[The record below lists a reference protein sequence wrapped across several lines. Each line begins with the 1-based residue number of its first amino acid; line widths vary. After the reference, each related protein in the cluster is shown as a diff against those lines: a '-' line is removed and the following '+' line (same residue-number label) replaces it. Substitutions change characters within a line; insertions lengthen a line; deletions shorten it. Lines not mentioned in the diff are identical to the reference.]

1 MLAADHDGAQRY
13 SVLSSPASRNV
24 VTKKTIGKSMNSSAS
39 RPAVQFE
46 TTPNPQTLRFTA
58 DSFVAKLAGQT
69 FTEKPVDFKT
79 ASEAQFSPLAKKLF
93 GFPWAAGVYI
103 GRDFITVTKQDWVD
117 WDVIAEP
124 LAGLIEEH
132 LESGAPIVNA
142 KPADTK
148 ATESAS
154 RVTSG
159 TVDSGDKSVA
169 QPGDSAA
176 VIEIKRVLN
185 EEIRPMVAQD
195 GGDVVF
201 SKYEDGVVYLH
212 MQGSC
217 AGCPSSTMTLKM
229 GIETRLQDA
238 VPEIREVVS
247 V

>member
-1 MLAADHDGAQRY
+1 MPNP
-13 SVLSSPASRNV
+13 SVR
-24 VTKKTIGKSMNSSAS
+24 
-39 RPAVQFE
+39 FE

-58 DSFVAKLAGQT
+58 DTLVAKREGQSLT
-69 FTEKPVDFKT
+69 DRPVEFKSAT
-79 ASEAQFSPLAKKLF
+79 EAQFSPLAKKLF

-132 LESGAPIVNA
+132 LESGSPVVSARPSANGTA
-142 KPADTK
+142 QNSAD
-148 ATESAS
+148 AAS
-154 RVTSG
+154 QGAARVTSG
-159 TVDSGDKSVA
+159 TVDANDPSVA

-176 VIEIKRVLN
+176 VVEIKRVLN

-201 SKYEDGVVYLH
+201 SKYEDGIVYLQ

>member
-1 MLAADHDGAQRY
+1 M
-13 SVLSSPASRNV
+13 
-24 VTKKTIGKSMNSSAS
+24 TNS
-39 RPAVQFE
+39 AVRFE
-46 TTPNPQTLRFTA
+46 ATPNPQTLRFTA
-58 DSFVAKLAGQT
+58 DSLVAKLSGQS

-79 ASEAQFSPLAKKLF
+79 AAEAQFSPLAKKLF

-132 LESGAPIVNA
+132 LESGAAVVNA
-142 KPADTK
+142 RPTDT
-148 ATESAS
+148 AGSAAS
-154 RVTSG
+154 AATSG
-159 TVDSGDKSVA
+159 IVDSGDKSIA
-169 QPGDSAA
+169 QPGDSPA

-201 SKYEDGVVYLH
+201 AKYENNVVYLH

-217 AGCPSSTMTLKM
+217 AGCPSSTMTLKQ

>member
-1 MLAADHDGAQRY
+1 M
-13 SVLSSPASRNV
+13 
-24 VTKKTIGKSMNSSAS
+24 TNS
-39 RPAVQFE
+39 AVRFE
-46 TTPNPQTLRFTA
+46 ATPNPQTLRFTA
-58 DSFVAKLAGQT
+58 DSFVAKLSGQS

-79 ASEAQFSPLAKKLF
+79 AAEAQFSPLAKKLF

-132 LESGAPIVNA
+132 LESGAPVVNA
-142 KPADTK
+142 RTDGEAS
-148 ATESAS
+148 SA
-154 RVTSG
+154 TSG
-159 TVDSGDKSVA
+159 TVDTNDKSVA
-169 QPGDSAA
+169 QVGDSAA

-201 SKYEDGVVYLH
+201 SKYEDNIVYLH

-217 AGCPSSTMTLKM
+217 AGCPSSTATLKH

>member
-1 MLAADHDGAQRY
+1 MT
-13 SVLSSPASRNV
+13 STSTPNV
-24 VTKKTIGKSMNSSAS
+24 
-39 RPAVQFE
+39 RFE

-58 DSFVAKLAGQT
+58 DEMLAKRSERV
-69 FTEKPVDFKT
+69 FTDRPVEFKS
-79 ASEAQFSPLAKKLF
+79 AIEAQFSPLAKRLF

-117 WDVIAEP
+117 WDMIAEP

-132 LESGAPIVNA
+132 LESGAPVVA
-142 KPADTK
+142 PKAATSGADGSG
-148 ATESAS
+148 ATTNDQSAS
-154 RVTSG
+154 TSS
-159 TVDSGDKSVA
+159 DS
-169 QPGDSAA
+169 PA
-176 VIEIKRVLN
+176 VQEIKRVLN

-238 VPEIREVVS
+238 VPEIREVVAI
-247 V
+247 

>member
-1 MLAADHDGAQRY
+1 MATNAFQVR
-13 SVLSSPASRNV
+13 
-24 VTKKTIGKSMNSSAS
+24 
-39 RPAVQFE
+39 FE
-46 TTPNPQTLRFTA
+46 PTPNPQTFRFSA
-58 DSFVAKLAGQT
+58 DEALQRLEGRA
-69 FTEKPVDFKT
+69 FTDKPVDFKS

-117 WDVIAEP
+117 WDIIAEP

-132 LESGAPIVNA
+132 LESGAPVV
-142 KPADTK
+142 
-148 ATESAS
+148 SARPS
-154 RVTSG
+154 TTSG
-159 TVDSGDKSVA
+159 VESSAASATSGVVDSNDSSLA
-169 QPGDSAA
+169 QAGDSPA

-195 GGDVVF
+195 GGDVLF
-201 SKYEDGVVYLH
+201 SKYEDQVVYLH
-212 MQGSC
+212 MRGSC

-238 VPEIREVVS
+238 VPEIREVVA

>member
-1 MLAADHDGAQRY
+1 MTNQTAIP
-13 SVLSSPASRNV
+13 SVR
-24 VTKKTIGKSMNSSAS
+24 
-39 RPAVQFE
+39 FE

-58 DSFVAKLAGQT
+58 DDKLSKMPGRS
-69 FTEKPVDFKT
+69 FTEKPVEFKSAT
-79 ASEAQFSPLAKKLF
+79 EAQFSPLAKKLF

-117 WDVIAEP
+117 WDIIAEP

-132 LESGAPIVNA
+132 LESGAAVVLTP
-142 KPADTK
+142 KPTDS
-148 ATESAS
+148 SAAV
-154 RVTSG
+154 VTG
-159 TVDSGDKSVA
+159 QVDSSDPSVA
-169 QPGDSAA
+169 QEGDSKA

-201 SKYEDGVVYLH
+201 SSYEDGIVYLR

-217 AGCPSSTMTLKM
+217 AGCPSSTATLKM

-238 VPEIREVVS
+238 VPEIKEVLAI
-247 V
+247 

>member
-1 MLAADHDGAQRY
+1 M
-13 SVLSSPASRNV
+13 
-24 VTKKTIGKSMNSSAS
+24 TNSAI

-46 TTPNPQTLRFTA
+46 ATPNPQTLRFTA
-58 DSFVAKLAGQT
+58 DIFIAKLAGQS
-69 FTEKPVDFKT
+69 FTEKPVEFKT
-79 ASEAQFSPLAKKLF
+79 PAEAQFSPLAKKLF

-103 GRDFITVTKQDWVD
+103 GRDFITVTKQDWVE

-132 LESGAPIVNA
+132 LESGAPVVSPRASATNA
-142 KPADTK
+142 SGAGSDG
-148 ATESAS
+148 AALA
-154 RVTSG
+154 TSG
-159 TVDSGDKSVA
+159 TVDSDDMSVA

-201 SKYEDGVVYLH
+201 AKYEGNVVYLH
-212 MQGSC
+212 MRGSC
-217 AGCPSSTMTLKM
+217 AGCPSSTMTLKQ

-247 V
+247 I

>member
-1 MLAADHDGAQRY
+1 MTNPTVR
-13 SVLSSPASRNV
+13 
-24 VTKKTIGKSMNSSAS
+24 
-39 RPAVQFE
+39 FE
-46 TTPNPQTLRFTA
+46 ATPNPQTLRFTA
-58 DSFVAKLAGQT
+58 DAALAKMAGGA
-69 FTEKPVDFKT
+69 FAEKPVEFKN
-79 ASEAQFSPLAKKLF
+79 AAEAQFSPLAKKLF

-117 WDVIAEP
+117 WDIIAEP

-132 LESGAPIVNA
+132 LDSDVPVVTPRLDSAASAVSG
-142 KPADTK
+142 
-148 ATESAS
+148 S
-154 RVTSG
+154 
-159 TVDSGDKSVA
+159 VDPNDKSVVQA
-169 QPGDSAA
+169 GDSAA

-201 SKYEDGVVYLH
+201 SKYDDGIVYLH

-229 GIETRLQDA
+229 GIETRLQEA

-247 V
+247 I